1 MKNVLFLIIVSLIC
15 VKSYSQSFK
24 ILDAESHRPI
34 SYASI
39 FYNGKGLYANG
50 NGEFRIPNNIED
62 DTVIRIE
69 AMGFEAY
76 ESLVSN
82 LKPEVYLS
90 PKIDE
95 LNEVVVEKTRET
107 KVVKEEKTTKN
118 FGSFPLGVEQ
128 EFVSV
133 LFPNEKI
140 KNSFFNKITIFFN
153 KSRGFNHKRKEL
165 QEKRSAMRLNIY
177 KYDAKSEAVFGKL
190 FSSDVFFVNRYH
202 KDEISVEINSYIP
215 FYEEGIAI
223 GVEFL
228 GEVNEQM
235 EFVEDDEFARGP
247 ALTERQSDDYEAES
261 FLRYFLAENPAYK
274 SFSEIFNEQGF
285 DMRNLQLRLEL
296 VK

>member
-1 MKNVLFLIIVSLIC
+1 MKNALFLVIVSLFFL
-15 VKSYSQSFK
+15 KSYSQSIK
-24 ILDAESHRPI
+24 ILDAESHTPI

-39 FYNGKGLYANG
+39 FFNGKGLYANG

-62 DTVIRIE
+62 DTTIRIK
-69 AMGFEAY
+69 AMGFEVY

-82 LKPEVYLS
+82 LKPEIYLS

-95 LNEVVVEKTRET
+95 LNEVVIEKTRET
-107 KVVKEEKTTKN
+107 KVIKEEKSTKN
-118 FGSFPLGVEQ
+118 FGSFPLNVEQ

-133 LFPNEKI
+133 LFPDRNF

-153 KSRGFNHKRKEL
+153 KTRGFYHKRKEL
-165 QEKRSAMRLNIY
+165 LEKRSAMRLNIY
-177 KYDAKSEAVFGKL
+177 KYDAESEVLFDKL
-190 FSSDVFFVNRYH
+190 FSSDIFFVNRYH
-202 KDEISVEINSYIP
+202 KDEIQVKINNYVP

-228 GEVNEQM
+228 GEINEQM

-247 ALTERQSDDYEAES
+247 ALTARESDDYEAKS
-261 FLRYFLAENPAYK
+261 FLRYFLAENPEYK
-274 SFSEIFNEQGF
+274 SFSEIFSENGF